1 MAGNVTEGPGFDP
14 WEEKQPTMVF
24 RKAQLGNIDFLIN
37 FFFKHP
43 KTLSLY

>member
-14 WEEKQPTMVF
+14 WEEKQPTTVF
-24 RKAQLGNIDFLIN
+24 RKARLGNIDFLIN